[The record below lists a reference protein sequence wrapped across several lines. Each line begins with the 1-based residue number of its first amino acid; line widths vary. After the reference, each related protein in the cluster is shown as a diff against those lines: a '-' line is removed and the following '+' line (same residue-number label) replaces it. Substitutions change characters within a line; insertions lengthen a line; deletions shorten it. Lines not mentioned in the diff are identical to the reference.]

1 MSEPKK
7 LTVNEALDHYMDYSA
22 MAGCQLAAT
31 QNQPFLTHA
40 SGEFREPGTDEKM
53 TAMVMVYAGQNA
65 RELEVYLKT
74 CATRFLTQSGEDK
87 SLLS

>member
-7 LTVNEALDHYMDYSA
+7 LSVNEALDHYMDYAA
-22 MAGCQLAAT
+22 MASCQLAAT

-40 SGEFREPGTDEKM
+40 SGEFHEPGTGQKM
-53 TAMVMVYAGQNA
+53 PTMVMVYAGQNA

-74 CATRFLTQSGEDK
+74 CATHFLTQSSGEITQN
-87 SLLS
+87 